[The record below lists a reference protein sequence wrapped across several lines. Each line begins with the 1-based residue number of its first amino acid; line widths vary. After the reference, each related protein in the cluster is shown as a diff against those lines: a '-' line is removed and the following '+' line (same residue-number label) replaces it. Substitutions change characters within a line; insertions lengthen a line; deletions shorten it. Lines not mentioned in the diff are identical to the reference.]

1 MGIRVIDISDLL
13 FFPDSMRNP
22 QDIINNIHVRLVETP
37 HTLNSLGAG
46 VQQPPVCATLGSE
59 GDVKIGGHYARLPFA
74 TRYMGSASFLELA
87 PARLGSVGRRIHF
100 ILGSHNFLLS
110 GCHDKLSRSD
120 LSSTWFGNLL
130 LYLVQEINAHRQK
143 EVKHIYRH
151 PVFNNQIP
159 LTPIEIHES

>member
-37 HTLNSLGAG
+37 HTLNALGAG
-46 VQQPPVCATLGSE
+46 VQQPPIRATLGSE

-74 TRYMGSASFLELA
+74 TRYMGSASFLELTRA
-87 PARLGSVGRRIHF
+87 VLVFAGRRIHL

-110 GCHDKLSRSD
+110 GCHCKLSRSA
-120 LSSTWFGNLL
+120 LSPALFGNLIL
-130 LYLVQEINAHRQK
+130 
-143 EVKHIYRH
+143 
-151 PVFNNQIP
+151 
-159 LTPIEIHES
+159 